1 MEIRRGREFHKLSRE
16 RVVMA
21 KAVEILDVGRGVGGG
36 KVVHAFVETSMICNL
51 DPLG

>member
-1 MEIRRGREFHKLSRE
+1 MSRGSGG
-16 RVVMA
+16 MA
-21 KAVEILDVGRGVGGG
+21 KAVEILDVVRGVGGG